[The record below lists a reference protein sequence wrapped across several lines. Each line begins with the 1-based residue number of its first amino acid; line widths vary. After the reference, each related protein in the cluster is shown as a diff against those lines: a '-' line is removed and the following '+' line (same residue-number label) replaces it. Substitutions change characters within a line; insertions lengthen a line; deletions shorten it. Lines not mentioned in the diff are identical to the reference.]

1 MNNCKHHKKYQ
12 GVRKPNNNCVCCWHL
27 YLRKNGKRVAT
38 LDDVADIFE
47 ILTGLQK
54 ENRDAAR
61 DANQAAKVA
70 LDVANGYYR

>member
-1 MNNCKHHKKYQ
+1 VNNCKHHKKYQ
-12 GVRKPNNNCVCCWHL
+12 GVRKPNNNCVCCWQF
-27 YLRKNGKRVAT
+27 YLRKNGK
-38 LDDVADIFE
+38 LVADIFE

>member
-12 GVRKPNNNCVCCWHL
+12 GVRKPNSNCVCCWQF

-47 ILTGLQK
+47 ILTGIQQQ
-54 ENRDAAR
+54 NSAAAR